1 MSELGDAF
9 PKDPCG
15 KRLVG
20 ERLAFL
26 ARDVVY
32 QQFAPDQ
39 AASLAYFPA
48 DGNLARSDFSGS
60 HLLYKCAKSAS
71 FQRSAGEQ

>member
-1 MSELGDAF
+1 MLFQKTRAGNALLGRGWPFSLEMSSISSSL
-9 PKDPCG
+9 
-15 KRLVG
+15 
-20 ERLAFL
+20 
-26 ARDVVY
+26 
-32 QQFAPDQ
+32 PDQ